1 MKIRHG
7 PAAVIGS
14 DSNTATGISGKAW
27 KSDELESEELP
38 CVELHLPTSDRVVI
52 AESIALL
59 ACSFCAF
66 QLFLYEEELLF

>member
-1 MKIRHG
+1 MQIRHG

-14 DSNTATGISGKAW
+14 ESNTATGISGKAW
-27 KSDELESEELP
+27 TNDELESEELP

-52 AESIALL
+52 AESSALL